1 MPVLECHHGHGRAR
15 RPLCRSSLWPLV
27 SSLWSPPALAAL
39 LLAHLFCLSGHGLV
53 FETLSSGAVVW
64 IAAGSTDTMPVS
76 GGGTLSC
83 FYFQEGGR
91 DSRRPV
97 VAATQT
103 QTDRHSRPHWALQRR
118 LYSPSLSLE
127 SSLLPRP
134 QKYNSDDAR
143 NT

>member
-1 MPVLECHHGHGRAR
+1 
-15 RPLCRSSLWPLV
+15 
-27 SSLWSPPALAAL
+27 
-39 LLAHLFCLSGHGLV
+39 
-53 FETLSSGAVVW
+53 
-64 IAAGSTDTMPVS
+64 MPVS
-76 GGGTLSC
+76 GGSTLAC

-103 QTDRHSRPHWALQRR
+103 QTDRQTQPGQSVGVATAPLF
-118 LYSPSLSLE
+118 LE